1 MPSSFGFQP
10 LPLTPPDFKEYLH
23 YQNTLNG
30 MIKDSLH
37 KPGKVD
43 KVDKP
48 EKISL
53 NSHKDVKRR
62 NRNRSK

>member
-10 LPLTPPDFKEYLH
+10 APLTPHDFKEFLH
-23 YQNTLNG
+23 YQNTLNS
-30 MIKDSLH
+30 MIRDSLH
-37 KPGKVD
+37 KPSKVVID
-43 KVDKP
+43 EPK
-48 EKISL
+48 KISL